1 MNNDIK
7 RRVLKEANHIIN
19 TKDTIRQTA
28 DKFNVSKSTVHVD
41 LSERLKDIDKRLMGE
56 INDIFKSH
64 DEVKHIRGGEVT
76 KQKYKRG
83 LK

>member
-1 MNNDIK
+1 MAHNYLHEMLPF
-7 RRVLKEANHIIN
+7 LKE
-19 TKDTIRQTA
+19 
-28 DKFNVSKSTVHVD
+28 
-41 LSERLKDIDKRLMGE
+41 IDKKLMGE